1 MDSIYPSPHEPK
13 PLGSL
18 PEGHGLYAADNSRL
32 PTGRTYDASK
42 EATAAVRPSRGG
54 NYSSMFFNHRR
65 GARSRDLDRHAYQ
78 SQGFFAVRFRLLRLN
93 RPHERQNQCSPNNPA
108 AHKGAQREPNRFV
121 GDAVVRETLNKAKVP
136 VK

>member
-54 NYSSMFFNHRR
+54 TT
-65 GARSRDLDRHAYQ
+65 
-78 SQGFFAVRFRLLRLN
+78 
-93 RPHERQNQCSPNNPA
+93 RPCSLII
-108 AHKGAQREPNRFV
+108 
-121 GDAVVRETLNKAKVP
+121 VVEHVPGIWTAMRIRAKVFLLSDS
-136 VK
+136 VFCD